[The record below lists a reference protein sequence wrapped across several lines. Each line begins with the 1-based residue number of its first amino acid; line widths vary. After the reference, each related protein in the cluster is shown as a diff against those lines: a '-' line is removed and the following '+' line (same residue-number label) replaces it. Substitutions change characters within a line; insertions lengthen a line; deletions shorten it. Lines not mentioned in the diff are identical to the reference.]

1 MTNNWIHCS
10 WPWKLYDQVVFF
22 TGKATELPQLVYI
35 EIGPA
40 FCSYAEF
47 WLLLIVFLC
56 SLLTIKKPIKQSW
69 LQGPAQSELQ
79 SGNSKSQSKGGIV
92 VRALASHQ
100 CGPRSNPGVKAI
112 SGLSLLLVLSFALR
126 GFLQVL
132 KFSPLLK
139 KPTLPNSNSMW
150 THLNEFITTH
160 KCFVGKQI
168 TNYGREKNLW
178 CRVITK

>member
-1 MTNNWIHCS
+1 MAPQLGVSSVRTA
-10 WPWKLYDQVVFF
+10 KLLNHFSDQVVFF

-56 SLLTIKKPIKQSW
+56 SLLTIEKPTKQSW
-69 LQGPAQSELQ
+69 LQGPAHSELR
-79 SGNSKSQSKGGIV
+79 SGKNKSQSKGGIV

-126 GFLQVL
+126 GFSPGTPVFPSPQKTNTS
-132 KFSPLLK
+132 KFQ
-139 KPTLPNSNSMW
+139 
-150 THLNEFITTH
+150 F
-160 KCFVGKQI
+160 
-168 TNYGREKNLW
+168 NLDTFKW
-178 CRVITK
+178 VHNIS

>member
-1 MTNNWIHCS
+1 MAPQLCVSTVRTA
-10 WPWKLYDQVVFF
+10 KLLNHFSDQVVFF

-56 SLLTIKKPIKQSW
+56 SLLTIEKPTKQSW
-69 LQGPAQSELQ
+69 LQGPAHSELR
-79 SGNSKSQSKGGIV
+79 SGKNKSQSKGGIV

-112 SGLSLLLVLSFALR
+112 SGLSLLLVLSSALR
-126 GFLQVL
+126 GFSLATPVFPSPQKTNTS
-132 KFSPLLK
+132 KFQF
-139 KPTLPNSNSMW
+139 
-150 THLNEFITTH
+150 HLDTFKWVHNIS
-160 KCFVGKQI
+160 
-168 TNYGREKNLW
+168 
-178 CRVITK
+178 

>member
-1 MTNNWIHCS
+1 MFWRHSAWCQSRLGSKRARVVYVLVAPQLGVSSVKTA
-10 WPWKLYDQVVFF
+10 KLLNHFNDQVVFF

-56 SLLTIKKPIKQSW
+56 SLLTIEKPIKQSW

-79 SGNSKSQSKGGIV
+79 SGNNKSQSKGGIV

-100 CGPRSNPGVKAI
+100 CGPCGHQWVEFVV
-112 SGLSLLLVLSFALR
+112 GSLLCSERFFSRYSGFPLSSKTQHF
-126 GFLQVL
+126 
-132 KFSPLLK
+132 
-139 KPTLPNSNSMW
+139 
-150 THLNEFITTH
+150 
-160 KCFVGKQI
+160 QI
-168 TNYGREKNLW
+168 PIRSGHS
-178 CRVITK
+178 

>member
-126 GFLQVL
+126 GFSPGTQVFPSPKKTNTS
-132 KFSPLLK
+132 KFQFDVDTFK
-139 KPTLPNSNSMW
+139 RVHNNSW
-150 THLNEFITTH
+150 VF
-160 KCFVGKQI
+160 CG
-168 TNYGREKNLW
+168 
-178 CRVITK
+178 